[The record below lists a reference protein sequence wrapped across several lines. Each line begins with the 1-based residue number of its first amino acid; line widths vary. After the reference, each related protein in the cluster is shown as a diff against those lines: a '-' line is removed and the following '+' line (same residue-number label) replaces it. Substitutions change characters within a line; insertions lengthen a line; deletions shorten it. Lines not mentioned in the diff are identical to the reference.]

1 MFETNEKKNEA
12 NVTITAMVSRG
23 ENHENLYSRSGMRA
37 GCVHRVLGT
46 LEECANL
53 VPRVVPRMHFDYI
66 HRPVVP
72 SRAASGSENACLR

>member
-1 MFETNEKKNEA
+1 
-12 NVTITAMVSRG
+12 
-23 ENHENLYSRSGMRA
+23 MRA
-37 GCVHRVLGT
+37 GCVHRVSGT

-72 SRAASGSENACLR
+72 SRAANGSENACLR